1 MLNTNEMV
9 KIALDLVGYSELP
22 IDSELTV
29 PGENISRVLA
39 GIDMGT
45 AEIMLAKQLGYDCVF
60 RHHNLV
66 PRLGRLGELVAEDH
80 FKKMMKNGVPINVAQ
95 KVMEHRKR
103 EVEIMFHG
111 SNFSS
116 ASQCAQLLGMPFVG
130 LHTPAD
136 LLGERTVEKKIAE
149 VYAAV
154 ENPTVGE
161 LLDAIMEIREFREA
175 PEGQRPNIWV
185 GARESFAGRAVV
197 EFSGGLASELDELK
211 AMIDAG
217 VGTFITMHMDGNI
230 VKALQEDNRCN
241 VIVCGHMASDSIGMN
256 IILDEWERV
265 GGIETTRIGGIV

>member
-1 MLNTNEMV
+1 MNTTEMV

-22 IDSELTV
+22 IDSEHTV
-29 PGENISRVLA
+29 PGENIKRVLA

-45 AEIMLAKQLGYDCVF
+45 AELMLARQLGYDCVV

-66 PRLGRLGELVAEDH
+66 PKLGHLGELVAEDH
-80 FKKMMKNGVPINVAQ
+80 FKKMVANGVPINVAQ

-111 SNFSS
+111 NNFSS
-116 ASQCAQLLGMPFVG
+116 ASQCAKLLNMPFVG

-136 LLGERTVEKKIAE
+136 LLGERTVEAKVEE
-149 VYAAV
+149 VYAAKDT
-154 ENPTVGE
+154 PTVGD
-161 LLDAIMEIREFREA
+161 LMDAIMTIREFRDA
-175 PEGQRPNIWV
+175 PDGQRPNIWV
-185 GARESFAGRAVV
+185 GSRDSYAGKTIVD
-197 EFSGGLASELDELK
+197 FSGGLAPELDELK
-211 AMIDAG
+211 AYIDAG
-217 VGTFITMHMDGNI
+217 VGTFVCMHMEGNI
-230 VKALQEDNRCN
+230 VKELQADNRCN

>member
-9 KIALDLVGYSELP
+9 KIALDLVGYTDLP
-22 IDSELTV
+22 LDSELTV
-29 PGENISRVLA
+29 PGENIQKVLA

-66 PRLGRLGELVAEDH
+66 PRLGHLGDLVAEDH
-80 FKKMMKNGVPINVAQ
+80 FKKLVANGVPVNVAQ
-95 KVMEHRKR
+95 KVMERRRR

-111 SNFSS
+111 NNFSA
-116 ASQCAQLLGMPFVG
+116 ASQCARLLSMPFLG

-136 LLGERTVEKKIAE
+136 LLGERTVEAKVAE
-149 VYAAV
+149 VYAAK
-154 ENPTVGE
+154 ETPTVGD
-161 LLDAIMEIREFREA
+161 LLDAIMEIREFKEA
-175 PEGQRPNIWV
+175 PDGQRPNIWV
-185 GARESFAGRAVV
+185 GEKSSYAGKAVV
-197 EFSGGLASELDELK
+197 EFAGGLAAELDELK
-211 AMIDAG
+211 AYIDAG
-217 VGTFITMHMDGNI
+217 VGTFITMHMDGSI

-265 GGIETTRIGGIV
+265 GDIETTRIGGIV